1 MEATLRKTGAL
12 LGKDLKDVVKNPTML
27 VCCLLPVGFMLFYKN
42 AVGGGMEGEAAEAF
56 SSMLVSWSLLF
67 TATMVASM
75 ATLNAIAEEK
85 EKHTLRTLMLA
96 NVSAEQMLASRGLV
110 TLLAIALVD
119 AACYLVIGQP
129 LAGLPAFLAI
139 GVAGSVPIVLLSL
152 LLGLVARD
160 QMSAGVLSMPILVAG
175 IAPMFAQMVDGLSD
189 IAPYLPT
196 GGMNE
201 LGMLLAQGELFSSD
215 AIAPVAT
222 TLAWVAVAAV
232 AFALLYRRLA
242 RDNSEAAPAALTAA
256 GAPRRRGEPALPI
269 TRNGTTRPCPLGG
282 TPTSRGGRR
291 RRAGGR
297 CRTPG
302 SPRSR
307 SSGCPPRRAGRAP
320 PGSTAPACRTRPDR
334 ALRAIRCAGSPRPP
348 RTCQQQASRPR

>member
-1 MEATLRKTGAL
+1 MEAVMRKTGAL
-12 LGKDLKDVVKNPTML
+12 VAKDLKDLVKNPVVF
-27 VCCLLPVGFMLFYKN
+27 VCCLFPVAFAFLYKFMLGD
-42 AVGGGMEGEAAEAF
+42 ALGESAEPAAQLTGF
-56 SSMLVSWSLLF
+56 LLSTSLCI
-67 TATMVASM
+67 TAGMVAMM
-75 ATLNAIAEEK
+75 ASATSLAEEK

-242 RDNSEAAPAALTAA
+242 RDN
-256 GAPRRRGEPALPI
+256 
-269 TRNGTTRPCPLGG
+269 
-282 TPTSRGGRR
+282 
-291 RRAGGR
+291 
-297 CRTPG
+297 
-302 SPRSR
+302 
-307 SSGCPPRRAGRAP
+307 
-320 PGSTAPACRTRPDR
+320 
-334 ALRAIRCAGSPRPP
+334 
-348 RTCQQQASRPR
+348 

>member
-42 AVGGGMEGEAAEAF
+42 AVGGGMEGEQAEAF

-85 EKHTLRTLMLA
+85 EKRTLRTLMLA

-110 TLLAIALVD
+110 TLLAIGVVD

-129 LAGLPAFLAI
+129 PAGLPAFLTI

-152 LLGLVARD
+152 LLGLVTRD
-160 QMSAGVLSMPILVAG
+160 QMSAGVLSMPILIAG

-201 LGMLLAQGELFSSD
+201 LGLLLARGELLSPD
-215 AIAPVAT
+215 AIVPVST

-242 RDNSEAAPAALTAA
+242 RDN
-256 GAPRRRGEPALPI
+256 
-269 TRNGTTRPCPLGG
+269 
-282 TPTSRGGRR
+282 
-291 RRAGGR
+291 
-297 CRTPG
+297 
-302 SPRSR
+302 
-307 SSGCPPRRAGRAP
+307 
-320 PGSTAPACRTRPDR
+320 
-334 ALRAIRCAGSPRPP
+334 
-348 RTCQQQASRPR
+348 

>member
-42 AVGGGMEGEAAEAF
+42 AVGGGMEGEQAEAF

-85 EKHTLRTLMLA
+85 ENHTLRTLMLA

-110 TLLAIALVD
+110 TLLAIGVVD

-129 LAGLPAFLAI
+129 PAGLPAFLAI
-139 GVAGSVPIVLLSL
+139 GMAGSVPIVLLSL

-160 QMSAGVLSMPILVAG
+160 QMSAGVLSMPILIAG

-201 LGMLLAQGELFSSD
+201 LGLLLARGELLSPD
-215 AIAPVAT
+215 AIVPVAT

-242 RDNSEAAPAALTAA
+242 RDN
-256 GAPRRRGEPALPI
+256 
-269 TRNGTTRPCPLGG
+269 
-282 TPTSRGGRR
+282 
-291 RRAGGR
+291 
-297 CRTPG
+297 
-302 SPRSR
+302 
-307 SSGCPPRRAGRAP
+307 
-320 PGSTAPACRTRPDR
+320 
-334 ALRAIRCAGSPRPP
+334 
-348 RTCQQQASRPR
+348 

>member
-1 MEATLRKTGAL
+1 
-12 LGKDLKDVVKNPTML
+12 
-27 VCCLLPVGFMLFYKN
+27 
-42 AVGGGMEGEAAEAF
+42 
-56 SSMLVSWSLLF
+56 
-67 TATMVASM
+67 
-75 ATLNAIAEEK
+75 
-85 EKHTLRTLMLA
+85 MLA

-242 RDNSEAAPAALTAA
+242 RDN
-256 GAPRRRGEPALPI
+256 
-269 TRNGTTRPCPLGG
+269 
-282 TPTSRGGRR
+282 
-291 RRAGGR
+291 
-297 CRTPG
+297 
-302 SPRSR
+302 
-307 SSGCPPRRAGRAP
+307 
-320 PGSTAPACRTRPDR
+320 
-334 ALRAIRCAGSPRPP
+334 
-348 RTCQQQASRPR
+348 

>member
-42 AVGGGMEGEAAEAF
+42 AVGGGMDGEDAEAF
-56 SSMLVSWSLLF
+56 SALLVSWSLLF

-110 TLLAIALVD
+110 TLLAIGVVD

-129 LAGLPAFLAI
+129 PAGLPAFLAI
-139 GVAGSVPIVLLSL
+139 GMAGSVPMLLSL

-160 QMSAGVLSMPILVAG
+160 QMSAGVLSMPILIAG

-201 LGMLLAQGELFSSD
+201 LGLLLARGELLSPD
-215 AIAPVAT
+215 AIVPVAT

-242 RDNSEAAPAALTAA
+242 RDN
-256 GAPRRRGEPALPI
+256 
-269 TRNGTTRPCPLGG
+269 
-282 TPTSRGGRR
+282 
-291 RRAGGR
+291 
-297 CRTPG
+297 
-302 SPRSR
+302 
-307 SSGCPPRRAGRAP
+307 
-320 PGSTAPACRTRPDR
+320 
-334 ALRAIRCAGSPRPP
+334 
-348 RTCQQQASRPR
+348 

>member
-42 AVGGGMEGEAAEAF
+42 AVGGGMEGEQAEAF

-85 EKHTLRTLMLA
+85 EKHALRTLVLA

-110 TLLAIALVD
+110 TLLTIGVVD

-129 LAGLPAFLAI
+129 PAGLPAFLAI
-139 GVAGSVPIVLLSL
+139 GMAGSVPIVLLSL

-160 QMSAGVLSMPILVAG
+160 QMSAGVLSMPILIAG

-196 GGMNE
+196 GGMNG
-201 LGMLLAQGELFSSD
+201 LGLLLARGELLSSD
-215 AIAPVAT
+215 AIVPVAT

-242 RDNSEAAPAALTAA
+242 RDN
-256 GAPRRRGEPALPI
+256 
-269 TRNGTTRPCPLGG
+269 
-282 TPTSRGGRR
+282 
-291 RRAGGR
+291 
-297 CRTPG
+297 
-302 SPRSR
+302 
-307 SSGCPPRRAGRAP
+307 
-320 PGSTAPACRTRPDR
+320 
-334 ALRAIRCAGSPRPP
+334 
-348 RTCQQQASRPR
+348 

>member
-85 EKHTLRTLMLA
+85 EKRTLRTLMLA

-110 TLLAIALVD
+110 TLLAIGVVD

-129 LAGLPAFLAI
+129 PAGLPAFLAI
-139 GVAGSVPIVLLSL
+139 GMAGSVPIVLLSL

-160 QMSAGVLSMPILVAG
+160 QMSAGVLSMPILIAG

-242 RDNSEAAPAALTAA
+242 RDN
-256 GAPRRRGEPALPI
+256 
-269 TRNGTTRPCPLGG
+269 
-282 TPTSRGGRR
+282 
-291 RRAGGR
+291 
-297 CRTPG
+297 
-302 SPRSR
+302 
-307 SSGCPPRRAGRAP
+307 
-320 PGSTAPACRTRPDR
+320 
-334 ALRAIRCAGSPRPP
+334 
-348 RTCQQQASRPR
+348 

>member
-42 AVGGGMEGEAAEAF
+42 AVGGGMEDEQAEAF

-85 EKHTLRTLMLA
+85 EKRTLRTLMLA

-110 TLLAIALVD
+110 TLLAIGVVD

-129 LAGLPAFLAI
+129 PAGLPAFLAI
-139 GVAGSVPIVLLSL
+139 GMAGSVPIVLLSL

-160 QMSAGVLSMPILVAG
+160 QMSAGVLSMPILIAG

-201 LGMLLAQGELFSSD
+201 LGLLLARGELLSPD
-215 AIAPVAT
+215 AIMPVAT

-242 RDNSEAAPAALTAA
+242 RDN
-256 GAPRRRGEPALPI
+256 
-269 TRNGTTRPCPLGG
+269 
-282 TPTSRGGRR
+282 
-291 RRAGGR
+291 
-297 CRTPG
+297 
-302 SPRSR
+302 
-307 SSGCPPRRAGRAP
+307 
-320 PGSTAPACRTRPDR
+320 
-334 ALRAIRCAGSPRPP
+334 
-348 RTCQQQASRPR
+348 

>member
-1 MEATLRKTGAL
+1 MEAVMRKTATL
-12 LGKDLKDVVKNPTML
+12 FEKDLKDVVKNPTML

-42 AVGGGMEGEAAEAF
+42 AVGGGMEGEQAEAF

-85 EKHTLRTLMLA
+85 EKRTLRTLMLA

-110 TLLAIALVD
+110 TLLAIGVVD

-129 LAGLPAFLAI
+129 PAGLPAFLAI
-139 GVAGSVPIVLLSL
+139 GMAGSVPIVLLSL

-160 QMSAGVLSMPILVAG
+160 QMSAGVLSMPILIAG

-201 LGMLLAQGELFSSD
+201 LGLLLARGELLSPD
-215 AIAPVAT
+215 AIMPVAT

-242 RDNSEAAPAALTAA
+242 RDN
-256 GAPRRRGEPALPI
+256 
-269 TRNGTTRPCPLGG
+269 
-282 TPTSRGGRR
+282 
-291 RRAGGR
+291 
-297 CRTPG
+297 
-302 SPRSR
+302 
-307 SSGCPPRRAGRAP
+307 
-320 PGSTAPACRTRPDR
+320 
-334 ALRAIRCAGSPRPP
+334 
-348 RTCQQQASRPR
+348 

>member
-42 AVGGGMEGEAAEAF
+42 AVGGGMEGEQAEAF

-85 EKHTLRTLMLA
+85 EKRTLRTLMLA

-110 TLLAIALVD
+110 TLLAIGVVD

-129 LAGLPAFLAI
+129 PAGLPAFLAI
-139 GVAGSVPIVLLSL
+139 GMAGSVPIVLLSL

-242 RDNSEAAPAALTAA
+242 RDN
-256 GAPRRRGEPALPI
+256 
-269 TRNGTTRPCPLGG
+269 
-282 TPTSRGGRR
+282 
-291 RRAGGR
+291 
-297 CRTPG
+297 
-302 SPRSR
+302 
-307 SSGCPPRRAGRAP
+307 
-320 PGSTAPACRTRPDR
+320 
-334 ALRAIRCAGSPRPP
+334 
-348 RTCQQQASRPR
+348 

>member
-42 AVGGGMEGEAAEAF
+42 AVGGGMEGEQAEAF

-85 EKHTLRTLMLA
+85 EKRTLRTLMLA

-110 TLLAIALVD
+110 TLLAIGVVD

-129 LAGLPAFLAI
+129 PAGLPAFLAI
-139 GVAGSVPIVLLSL
+139 GMAGSVPIVLLSL

-160 QMSAGVLSMPILVAG
+160 QMSAGVLSMPILIAG

-201 LGMLLAQGELFSSD
+201 LGLLLARGELLSPD
-215 AIAPVAT
+215 AIMPVAT

-242 RDNSEAAPAALTAA
+242 RDN
-256 GAPRRRGEPALPI
+256 
-269 TRNGTTRPCPLGG
+269 
-282 TPTSRGGRR
+282 
-291 RRAGGR
+291 
-297 CRTPG
+297 
-302 SPRSR
+302 
-307 SSGCPPRRAGRAP
+307 
-320 PGSTAPACRTRPDR
+320 
-334 ALRAIRCAGSPRPP
+334 
-348 RTCQQQASRPR
+348 

>member
-42 AVGGGMEGEAAEAF
+42 AVGGGMEGEQAEAF

-85 EKHTLRTLMLA
+85 EKRTLRTLMLA

-110 TLLAIALVD
+110 TLLAIGVVD

-129 LAGLPAFLAI
+129 PAGLPAFLAI
-139 GVAGSVPIVLLSL
+139 GMAGSVPIVLLSL

-160 QMSAGVLSMPILVAG
+160 QMSAGVLSMPILIAG

-242 RDNSEAAPAALTAA
+242 RDN
-256 GAPRRRGEPALPI
+256 
-269 TRNGTTRPCPLGG
+269 
-282 TPTSRGGRR
+282 
-291 RRAGGR
+291 
-297 CRTPG
+297 
-302 SPRSR
+302 
-307 SSGCPPRRAGRAP
+307 
-320 PGSTAPACRTRPDR
+320 
-334 ALRAIRCAGSPRPP
+334 
-348 RTCQQQASRPR
+348 

>member
-75 ATLNAIAEEK
+75 DTPIANAVGK
-85 EKHTLRTLMLA
+85 R
-96 NVSAEQMLASRGLV
+96 
-110 TLLAIALVD
+110 ALVD

-242 RDNSEAAPAALTAA
+242 RDN
-256 GAPRRRGEPALPI
+256 
-269 TRNGTTRPCPLGG
+269 
-282 TPTSRGGRR
+282 
-291 RRAGGR
+291 
-297 CRTPG
+297 
-302 SPRSR
+302 
-307 SSGCPPRRAGRAP
+307 
-320 PGSTAPACRTRPDR
+320 
-334 ALRAIRCAGSPRPP
+334 
-348 RTCQQQASRPR
+348 

>member
-42 AVGGGMEGEAAEAF
+42 AVGGGMEGEQAEAF

-85 EKHTLRTLMLA
+85 EKRTLRTLMLA

-110 TLLAIALVD
+110 TLLAIGVVD
-119 AACYLVIGQP
+119 AACYLVIGKP
-129 LAGLPAFLAI
+129 PAGLPAFLAI
-139 GVAGSVPIVLLSL
+139 GMAGSVPIVLLSL

-160 QMSAGVLSMPILVAG
+160 QMSAGVLSMPILIAG

-201 LGMLLAQGELFSSD
+201 LGLLLARGELLSPD
-215 AIAPVAT
+215 AIMPVAT

-242 RDNSEAAPAALTAA
+242 RDN
-256 GAPRRRGEPALPI
+256 
-269 TRNGTTRPCPLGG
+269 
-282 TPTSRGGRR
+282 
-291 RRAGGR
+291 
-297 CRTPG
+297 
-302 SPRSR
+302 
-307 SSGCPPRRAGRAP
+307 
-320 PGSTAPACRTRPDR
+320 
-334 ALRAIRCAGSPRPP
+334 
-348 RTCQQQASRPR
+348 

>member
-119 AACYLVIGQP
+119 AACYLVIGQQ

-189 IAPYLPT
+189 IAPLPAHRRHERAGDASGAGRAVLVRCHRARCHHARL
-196 GGMNE
+196 GGR
-201 LGMLLAQGELFSSD
+201 G
-215 AIAPVAT
+215 
-222 TLAWVAVAAV
+222 
-232 AFALLYRRLA
+232 
-242 RDNSEAAPAALTAA
+242 
-256 GAPRRRGEPALPI
+256 RRGLRPALPAPGA
-269 TRNGTTRPCPLGG
+269 RQLGG
-282 TPTSRGGRR
+282 CARRTYRCGRPPTSR
-291 RRAGGR
+291 RA
-297 CRTPG
+297 
-302 SPRSR
+302 
-307 SSGCPPRRAGRAP
+307 RAP
-320 PGSTAPACRTRPDR
+320 HHP
-334 ALRAIRCAGSPRPP
+334 
-348 RTCQQQASRPR
+348 

>member
-85 EKHTLRTLMLA
+85 EKHTLRTL
-96 NVSAEQMLASRGLV
+96 
-110 TLLAIALVD
+110 I
-119 AACYLVIGQP
+119 LVIGQP

-242 RDNSEAAPAALTAA
+242 RDN
-256 GAPRRRGEPALPI
+256 
-269 TRNGTTRPCPLGG
+269 
-282 TPTSRGGRR
+282 
-291 RRAGGR
+291 
-297 CRTPG
+297 
-302 SPRSR
+302 
-307 SSGCPPRRAGRAP
+307 
-320 PGSTAPACRTRPDR
+320 
-334 ALRAIRCAGSPRPP
+334 
-348 RTCQQQASRPR
+348 

>member
-42 AVGGGMEGEAAEAF
+42 AVGGGMEGEQAEAF

-85 EKHTLRTLMLA
+85 EKRTLRTLMLA

-129 LAGLPAFLAI
+129 PAGLPAFLAI
-139 GVAGSVPIVLLSL
+139 GMAGSVPIVLLSL

-160 QMSAGVLSMPILVAG
+160 QMSAGVLSMPILIAG

-201 LGMLLAQGELFSSD
+201 LGLLLARGELLSPD
-215 AIAPVAT
+215 AIMPVAT

-242 RDNSEAAPAALTAA
+242 RDN
-256 GAPRRRGEPALPI
+256 
-269 TRNGTTRPCPLGG
+269 
-282 TPTSRGGRR
+282 
-291 RRAGGR
+291 
-297 CRTPG
+297 
-302 SPRSR
+302 
-307 SSGCPPRRAGRAP
+307 
-320 PGSTAPACRTRPDR
+320 
-334 ALRAIRCAGSPRPP
+334 
-348 RTCQQQASRPR
+348 

>member
-42 AVGGGMEGEAAEAF
+42 AVGGGMEGEQAEAF

-85 EKHTLRTLMLA
+85 EKRTLRTLMLA

-110 TLLAIALVD
+110 TLLAIGVVD

-129 LAGLPAFLAI
+129 PAGLPAFLAI
-139 GVAGSVPIVLLSL
+139 GMAGSVPIVLLSL

-160 QMSAGVLSMPILVAG
+160 QMSAGVLSMPILIAG

-201 LGMLLAQGELFSSD
+201 LGLLLARGELLSSD
-215 AIAPVAT
+215 AIVPVAT

-242 RDNSEAAPAALTAA
+242 RDN
-256 GAPRRRGEPALPI
+256 
-269 TRNGTTRPCPLGG
+269 
-282 TPTSRGGRR
+282 
-291 RRAGGR
+291 
-297 CRTPG
+297 
-302 SPRSR
+302 
-307 SSGCPPRRAGRAP
+307 
-320 PGSTAPACRTRPDR
+320 
-334 ALRAIRCAGSPRPP
+334 
-348 RTCQQQASRPR
+348 

>member
-42 AVGGGMEGEAAEAF
+42 AVGGGMEGEQAEAF

-110 TLLAIALVD
+110 TLLAS
-119 AACYLVIGQP
+119 
-129 LAGLPAFLAI
+129 LPAFLTI

-160 QMSAGVLSMPILVAG
+160 QMSAGVLSMPILIAG

-201 LGMLLAQGELFSSD
+201 LGLLLARGELFSPD
-215 AIAPVAT
+215 AIVPVAT

-232 AFALLYRRLA
+232 AFTLLYRRLA
-242 RDNSEAAPAALTAA
+242 RDN
-256 GAPRRRGEPALPI
+256 
-269 TRNGTTRPCPLGG
+269 
-282 TPTSRGGRR
+282 
-291 RRAGGR
+291 
-297 CRTPG
+297 
-302 SPRSR
+302 
-307 SSGCPPRRAGRAP
+307 
-320 PGSTAPACRTRPDR
+320 
-334 ALRAIRCAGSPRPP
+334 
-348 RTCQQQASRPR
+348 

>member
-12 LGKDLKDVVKNPTML
+12 FEKDLKDVVKNPTML

-42 AVGGGMEGEAAEAF
+42 AVGGGMEGEQAEAF

-85 EKHTLRTLMLA
+85 EKNTLRTLMLA

-110 TLLAIALVD
+110 TLLAIAIVD

-129 LAGLPAFLAI
+129 PASLPAFLAI

-201 LGMLLAQGELFSSD
+201 LGLLLARGELFSSD
-215 AIAPVAT
+215 AIVPVAT

-242 RDNSEAAPAALTAA
+242 RDN
-256 GAPRRRGEPALPI
+256 
-269 TRNGTTRPCPLGG
+269 
-282 TPTSRGGRR
+282 
-291 RRAGGR
+291 
-297 CRTPG
+297 
-302 SPRSR
+302 
-307 SSGCPPRRAGRAP
+307 
-320 PGSTAPACRTRPDR
+320 
-334 ALRAIRCAGSPRPP
+334 
-348 RTCQQQASRPR
+348 

>member
-139 GVAGSVPIVLLSL
+139 GVAGSVR
-152 LLGLVARD
+152 LGGR
-160 QMSAGVLSMPILVAG
+160 G
-175 IAPMFAQMVDGLSD
+175 
-189 IAPYLPT
+189 
-196 GGMNE
+196 
-201 LGMLLAQGELFSSD
+201 
-215 AIAPVAT
+215 
-222 TLAWVAVAAV
+222 
-232 AFALLYRRLA
+232 
-242 RDNSEAAPAALTAA
+242 
-256 GAPRRRGEPALPI
+256 RRGLRPALPAPGA
-269 TRNGTTRPCPLGG
+269 RQLGG
-282 TPTSRGGRR
+282 CARRTYRCGRPPTSR
-291 RRAGGR
+291 RA
-297 CRTPG
+297 
-302 SPRSR
+302 
-307 SSGCPPRRAGRAP
+307 RAP
-320 PGSTAPACRTRPDR
+320 HHP
-334 ALRAIRCAGSPRPP
+334 
-348 RTCQQQASRPR
+348 